1 MNHMIIVMEPGIKK
15 ELALKV
21 EGEIK
26 KVGLKP
32 ILLAGT
38 ERFVIA
44 VIGDERKLDEKVI
57 RAMEGVETTMMVLAP
72 YKLASKENKPQSIVP
87 VNGCKI
93 GSKKI
98 VIIAGPCSI
107 ENEENTMQI
116 ARAIK
121 KAGAVM
127 LRGGAFKPRTS
138 PYAFQG
144 LGEAGLKIMQSVK
157 KKTGLPIVTEVL
169 DTRKVELVAKYSDI
183 IQIGARN
190 MQNFELLKEV
200 GKTHKPVL
208 LKRGISATIDEFLM
222 SAEYIMS
229 EGNPHVILCERGV
242 RSFDKSTRF
251 MLDISAVPVLKQKTH
266 LPVIVDPSH
275 AAGDRRYVCPLAK
288 AAIAAGAD
296 GLIVEVH
303 PEPKKA
309 LSDGD
314 QTLNFPLFNKLMRE
328 IKLIAKAVGRDI

>member
-1 MNHMIIVMEPGIKK
+1 MIIVMEPGIKK

-26 KVGLKP
+26 KAGLKP
-32 ILLAGT
+32 VLLAGT

-72 YKLASKENKPQSIVP
+72 YKLASKENRSSSIVS
-87 VNGCKI
+87 VNGCRI
-93 GSKKI
+93 GGKKL
-98 VIIAGPCSI
+98 IIMAGPCSL
-107 ENEENTMQI
+107 ENEQNTLQI
-116 ARAIK
+116 ARAVK

-144 LGEAGLKIMQSVK
+144 LGEEGLKILK
-157 KKTGLPIVTEVL
+157 NIKAKTGLPVVTEVL
-169 DTRKVELVAKYSDI
+169 DTRRVEMVAKYADI

-251 MLDISAVPVLKQKTH
+251 MLDISAIPVLKQKTH

-275 AAGDRRYVCPLAK
+275 AAGDRRYVCALAR

-328 IKLIAKAVGRDI
+328 IKQIAKAVGREI

>member
-1 MNHMIIVMEPGIKK
+1 MIIVMEQKATKTMANKIIGKVKK
-15 ELALKV
+15 A
-21 EGEIK
+21 
-26 KVGLKP
+26 GLKP
-32 ILLAGT
+32 VLLEGT

-44 VIGDERKLDEKVI
+44 VIGDERKLSEKNI
-57 RAMEGVETTMMVLAP
+57 RAMEGVERTMLVVAP
-72 YKLASKENKPQSIVP
+72 YKLASKENKPQSIVK

-93 GSKKI
+93 GGKKLAI
-98 VIIAGPCSI
+98 MAGPCSI
-107 ENEENTMQI
+107 ESLANTMQI
-116 ARAIK
+116 ARATK
-121 KAGAVM
+121 KAGATI

-144 LGEAGLKIMQSVK
+144 MGEEGLKIMQIVK
-157 KKTGLPIVTEVL
+157 ELTNMPIITEVL
-169 DTRKVELVAKYSDI
+169 DTRKVELVAKYADI

-200 GKTHKPVL
+200 GKTKKPVL
-208 LKRGISATIDEFLM
+208 LKRGLSSTIDEFLM

-229 EGNPHVILCERGV
+229 EGNGNVILCERGI
-242 RSFDKSTRF
+242 RAFDKATRF
-251 MLDISAVPVLKQKTH
+251 VLDISAVPVLKQKTH

-275 AAGDRRYVCPLAK
+275 AAGDRRYVSALAR

-303 PEPKKA
+303 PEPKRA

-328 IKLIAKAVGRDI
+328 IKLIAKAIGREV